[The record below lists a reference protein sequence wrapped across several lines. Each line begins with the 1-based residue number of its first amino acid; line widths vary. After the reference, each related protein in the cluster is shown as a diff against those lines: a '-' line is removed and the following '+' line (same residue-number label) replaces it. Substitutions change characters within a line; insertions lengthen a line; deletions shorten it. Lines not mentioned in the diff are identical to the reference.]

1 MSAPQ
6 SAKKKAEQ
14 LREEIR
20 HHNYRYHV
28 LDDPE
33 IPDAEYD
40 RLVRELQSVEAEFPG
55 LITDDSPTQR
65 VGAAPIEAFG
75 TVEHRLP
82 MLSLENAFSEDELR
96 DFHRRVTDRLEMAVD
111 AELEY
116 AAEPKLDGAA
126 VSLLYE
132 SGKLVRG
139 ATRGDGTRGEDITH
153 NVRTI
158 DAVPLRLIGQGQPA
172 LLEVRGEV
180 FMPRAGF
187 AAYNEQAL
195 KRGDNLFVNPRN
207 AAAGSLRQLDPR
219 LTADRPLDIYVY
231 SVGVIEDGT
240 LPQRHSDVL
249 DRLQEWGFKVCPER
263 AVVEG
268 IDGCLDYYASLG
280 ARRDSLPYDIDGVVY
295 KVNRLDFQRELGFVS
310 KAPRWA
316 IAHKFPAQ
324 EELTVVRAIEFQVG
338 RTGAVTPVARL
349 EPVFVGGVT
358 VSNATLHNMDELH
371 RKDVRVGDTVIVR
384 RAGDVIPEVVK
395 VVGNRRPKG
404 TTPIKAPERCPVCDS
419 AVTRESDEAVLRCT
433 GGLYCAAQRAESLK
447 HFVSR
452 RALDIDGFGG
462 KLVEQLVTIDRLKT
476 PADIYNL
483 MREELVSLER
493 MGEKSADNLLA
504 AIAASKYT
512 SLPRFLFALGIREV
526 GEATAAQ
533 LASHFGNLAA
543 IMAADEEGLKA
554 VPDVGPV
561 VAARIR
567 AFFDEEHNRD
577 VISRLIEAG
586 VTWPEGEPVKP
597 ASDGAL
603 VGKVF
608 VLTGTLTNMTRNEA
622 KDRIQAA
629 GGKVTG
635 SVSAKTDFV
644 VAGDKA
650 GSKLTKA
657 QTLGVTVLNEVEL
670 EKMLTDQ

>member
-324 EELTVVRAIEFQVG
+324 EELTVVRVIEFQVG

>member
-195 KRGDNLFVNPRN
+195 KRGDNLFVTPRN

-268 IDGCLDYYASLG
+268 IDGCLDYYASIG

>member
-1 MSAPQ
+1 
-6 SAKKKAEQ
+6 
-14 LREEIR
+14 
-20 HHNYRYHV
+20 
-28 LDDPE
+28 
-33 IPDAEYD
+33 
-40 RLVRELQSVEAEFPG
+40 
-55 LITDDSPTQR
+55 
-65 VGAAPIEAFG
+65 
-75 TVEHRLP
+75 
-82 MLSLENAFSEDELR
+82 
-96 DFHRRVTDRLEMAVD
+96 
-111 AELEY
+111 
-116 AAEPKLDGAA
+116 
-126 VSLLYE
+126 
-132 SGKLVRG
+132 
-139 ATRGDGTRGEDITH
+139 
-153 NVRTI
+153 
-158 DAVPLRLIGQGQPA
+158 
-172 LLEVRGEV
+172 
-180 FMPRAGF
+180 
-187 AAYNEQAL
+187 
-195 KRGDNLFVNPRN
+195 
-207 AAAGSLRQLDPR
+207 
-219 LTADRPLDIYVY
+219 
-231 SVGVIEDGT
+231 
-240 LPQRHSDVL
+240 
-249 DRLQEWGFKVCPER
+249 
-263 AVVEG
+263 
-268 IDGCLDYYASLG
+268 
-280 ARRDSLPYDIDGVVY
+280 
-295 KVNRLDFQRELGFVS
+295 
-310 KAPRWA
+310 
-316 IAHKFPAQ
+316 
-324 EELTVVRAIEFQVG
+324 
-338 RTGAVTPVARL
+338 
-349 EPVFVGGVT
+349 
-358 VSNATLHNMDELH
+358 
-371 RKDVRVGDTVIVR
+371 
-384 RAGDVIPEVVK
+384 
-395 VVGNRRPKG
+395 
-404 TTPIKAPERCPVCDS
+404 
-419 AVTRESDEAVLRCT
+419 VLRCT
-433 GGLYCAAQRAESLK
+433 GGLYCAAQRADSLK